1 MGMFDFLGI
10 KQENPSEENT
20 VEAIDVGGKVKSEI
34 FVRFEKNPLIS
45 PDPDVSWKSFATFN
59 PAAIFLEGKVHLLYR
74 AQGENKVSTFGYA
87 SSDDGFTFSDFSS
100 EPAYIPRA
108 PFEMMTTP
116 GWNSGCEDARITKI
130 NGRLYLTYT
139 AYDGSNPPRVALS
152 SISVSDFLDKKWNW
166 TMPKLIS
173 PPGVDD
179 KDCCIIEKAKGAGL
193 VAFHRLGNVIWLD
206 SLRDLNFP
214 REKYL
219 TGGIMAQARPD
230 FWDNVKIGIASPP
243 IETPRGWLLFYHAVS
258 NPGFVYKIGAM
269 LLDFDDPRIILM
281 RSTHPLLEPQMQ
293 YEKEGQVANIV
304 FSCGAVVLNNTV
316 FLYYGGGDKVV
327 CLATMGLTS
336 VLDSLERFRA

>member
-1 MGMFDFLGI
+1 MGMFDFLNV
-10 KQENPSEENT
+10 KQENLSERKSEENGGLGG
-20 VEAIDVGGKVKSEI
+20 AIKSET
-34 FVRFEKNPLIS
+34 FVRFENNPIIS
-45 PDPDVSWKSFATFN
+45 PDPNVAWKSFATYN

-74 AQGENKVSTFGYA
+74 AQGENRVSTFGYA
-87 SSDDGFTFSDFSS
+87 SSSDGFTFSDFSK
-100 EPAYIPRA
+100 EPVYGPRA
-108 PFEMMTTP
+108 PFEMSTTK

-152 SISVSDFLDKKWNW
+152 SISVSDFLEKKWNW

-179 KDCCIIEKAKGAGL
+179 KDCCIIENAKGAGL

-219 TGGIMAQARPD
+219 TGGIMAQARQD

-281 RSTHPLLEPQMQ
+281 RSTQSLLEPEMQ
-293 YEKEGQVANIV
+293 YEKEGQVSNIV
-304 FSCGAVVLNNTV
+304 FSCGAVVLNDTV

-327 CLATMGLTS
+327 CLATMELND
-336 VLDSLERFRA
+336 VLDSLQRFHP